1 MWHVY
6 HLKLLILMQAQ
17 ILTGST
23 ILRKSVRFS
32 GINMRKKLLWD
43 MLWTNVFFFSN
54 FQALGTL

>member
-1 MWHVY
+1 MKPYLFCVKIYVPMWRVY

-32 GINMRKKLLWD
+32 GINIFL
-43 MLWTNVFFFSN
+43 
-54 FQALGTL
+54 